1 MMNEILQIVFNSIFI
16 CLTSTTIATI
26 FGVPLGLI
34 LGKSTKRWV
43 LRLRPI
49 ISSLAG
55 LPPVLAG
62 ITIFLLLSN
71 AGPLGTLRLL
81 YSHTAIITAQVLIV
95 LPLIVAS
102 VYPLVLPIKSS
113 FLETCYGLHVTPI
126 NQLKY
131 LIKELRYGILAS
143 ILIGFGRAMAEV
155 GAVMM
160 VGGNIRYKTRV
171 MTTAIVL
178 ETNQGNYSTA
188 LILGLFLLF
197 ISFGINYLVHSVFKE
212 VSHDP
217 MH

>member
-1 MMNEILQIVFNSIFI
+1 MNEILQIVLNSIII
-16 CLTSTTIATI
+16 CLTSTSIATLL
-26 FGVPLGLI
+26 GVPIGLI
-34 LGKSTKRWV
+34 MGKSTKRWI
-43 LRLRPI
+43 LKIIPI

-71 AGPLGTLRLL
+71 AGPLGSYRLL
-81 YSHTAIITAQVLIV
+81 YTHTAIISAQVLIV
-95 LPLIVAS
+95 LPLIIAS

-113 FLETCYGLHVTPI
+113 FLETCYGLHISNVK
-126 NQLKY
+126 QLKY
-131 LIKELRYGILAS
+131 LVNELRYGILAA

-178 ETNQGNYSTA
+178 ETNQGNYETA
-188 LILGLFLLF
+188 LILGIFLLF
-197 ISFGINYLVHSVFKE
+197 ISFGINFLVHSVFKE
-212 VSHDP
+212 VNHDSL
-217 MH
+217 

>member
-1 MMNEILQIVFNSIFI
+1 MNEIIQIIVNSILI
-16 CLTSTTIATI
+16 CLSSTTIAAF
-26 FGVPLGLI
+26 FGVPLGLL
-34 LGKSTKRWV
+34 LGKSTKKSV
-43 LRLRPI
+43 LRIRPF

-71 AGPLGTLRLL
+71 SGPLGSFKLL
-81 YSHTAIITAQVLIV
+81 YTHTAIIIAQVLIV
-95 LPLIVAS
+95 LPLIIAS
-102 VYPLVLPIKSS
+102 VYPLVLPIKAS
-113 FLETCYGLHVTPI
+113 FLETCYGLHI
-126 NQLKY
+126 SNFKQMFY
-131 LIKELRYGILAS
+131 LFKELKYGILAS

-160 VGGNIRYKTRV
+160 VGGNIRFKTRV

-178 ETNQGNYSTA
+178 ETNQGNYQTA
-188 LILGLFLLF
+188 LILGICLLI

-217 MH
+217 MY

>member
-1 MMNEILQIVFNSIFI
+1 MNEILQIVLNSIFI
-16 CLTSTTIATI
+16 CLTSTTIATL
-26 FGVPLGLI
+26 FGVPIGLI
-34 LGKSTKRWV
+34 MGMSTKRWIIKI
-43 LRLRPI
+43 RPI

-71 AGPLGTLRLL
+71 AGPLGSYRLL
-81 YSHTAIITAQVLIV
+81 YTHTAIISAQVLIV
-95 LPLIVAS
+95 LPLIIAS

-113 FLETCYGLHVTPI
+113 FLETCYGLHISNVK
-126 NQLKY
+126 QLKY
-131 LIKELRYGILAS
+131 LVNELRYGILAA

-178 ETNQGNYSTA
+178 ETNQGNYKTA
-188 LILGLFLLF
+188 LILGVFLLF
-197 ISFGINYLVHSVFKE
+197 ISFGINFIVHSVFKE
-212 VSHDP
+212 VNHDSL
-217 MH
+217 

>member
-1 MMNEILQIVFNSIFI
+1 MNEILQIVFNSIII
-16 CLTSTTIATI
+16 CLTSTTIATLL
-26 FGVPLGLI
+26 GVPIGLI
-34 LGKSTKRWV
+34 MGKSTKRWI
-43 LRLRPI
+43 LKIRPI

-71 AGPLGTLRLL
+71 AGPLGSYRLL
-81 YSHTAIITAQVLIV
+81 YTHTAIISAQVLIV
-95 LPLIVAS
+95 LPLIIAS

-113 FLETCYGLHVTPI
+113 FLETCYGLHISNVK
-126 NQLKY
+126 QLKY
-131 LIKELRYGILAS
+131 LVNELRYGILAA

-178 ETNQGNYSTA
+178 ETNQGNYRTA
-188 LILGLFLLF
+188 LILGIFLLF
-197 ISFGINYLVHSVFKE
+197 ISFGINFLVHSVFKE
-212 VSHDP
+212 VNHDSL
-217 MH
+217 

>member
-1 MMNEILQIVFNSIFI
+1 MNEILQIVLNSIFI
-16 CLTSTTIATI
+16 CLTSTTIATV

-34 LGKSTKRWV
+34 MGKSTKKWV
-43 LRLRPI
+43 LKIRPI

-71 AGPLGTLRLL
+71 AGPLGSYRLL
-81 YSHTAIITAQVLIV
+81 YTHTAIISAQVLIV
-95 LPLIVAS
+95 LPLIIAS

-113 FLETCYGLHVTPI
+113 FLETCYGLHI
-126 NQLKY
+126 SSYKQIRY
-131 LIKELRYGILAS
+131 LLNELRYGILAA

-160 VGGNIRYKTRV
+160 VGGNIRFKTRV

-178 ETNQGNYSTA
+178 ETNQGNYKTA
-188 LILGLFLLF
+188 LILGLFLLI
-197 ISFGINYLVHSVFKE
+197 ISFSINFIVHSVFKE

-217 MH
+217 MQ

>member
-1 MMNEILQIVFNSIFI
+1 MNEILQIVLNSIII
-16 CLTSTTIATI
+16 CLTSTSIATLL
-26 FGVPLGLI
+26 GVPIGLI
-34 LGKSTKRWV
+34 MGKSTKRWI
-43 LRLRPI
+43 LKIRPI

-71 AGPLGTLRLL
+71 AGPLGSYRLL
-81 YSHTAIITAQVLIV
+81 YTHTAIISAQVLIV
-95 LPLIVAS
+95 LPLIIAS

-113 FLETCYGLHVTPI
+113 FLETCYGLHISNVK
-126 NQLKY
+126 QLKY
-131 LIKELRYGILAS
+131 LVNELRYGILAA

-178 ETNQGNYSTA
+178 ETNQGNYETA
-188 LILGLFLLF
+188 LILGIFLLF
-197 ISFGINYLVHSVFKE
+197 ISFGINFLVHSVFKE
-212 VSHDP
+212 VNHDSL
-217 MH
+217 

>member
-1 MMNEILQIVFNSIFI
+1 MNEILQIVLNSIFI
-16 CLTSTTIATI
+16 CLTSTTIATL
-26 FGVPLGLI
+26 FGVPIGLI
-34 LGKSTKRWV
+34 MGKSTKRWI
-43 LRLRPI
+43 LKIRPI

-71 AGPLGTLRLL
+71 AGPLGSYRLL
-81 YSHTAIITAQVLIV
+81 YTHTAIISAQVLIV
-95 LPLIVAS
+95 LPLIIAS

-113 FLETCYGLHVTPI
+113 FLETCYGLHISNVK
-126 NQLKY
+126 QLKY
-131 LIKELRYGILAS
+131 LVNELRYGILAA

-178 ETNQGNYSTA
+178 ETNQGNYQTA
-188 LILGLFLLF
+188 LILGVFLLC
-197 ISFGINYLVHSVFKE
+197 ISFGINFLVHSVFKE
-212 VSHDP
+212 VNHDP
-217 MH
+217 M

>member
-1 MMNEILQIVFNSIFI
+1 MKEIIDII
-16 CLTSTTIATI
+16 LTSLQVSLSSTAIAAI
-26 FGVPLGLI
+26 FGVHLGLF
-34 LGKSTKRWV
+34 LGLSKSRTA

-49 ISSLAG
+49 FSSLAG

-71 AGPLGTLRLL
+71 AGPLGGFRLL
-81 YSHTAIITAQVLIV
+81 YSKTAIITAQVLIV
-95 LPLIVAS
+95 FPLIVAS
-102 VYPLVLPIKSS
+102 VYPLVLPIKAV
-113 FLETCYGLHVTPI
+113 FLETCFGLNIPKKQQI
-126 NQLKY
+126 RF
-131 LIKELRYGILAS
+131 LISELRYGLLAAV
-143 ILIGFGRAMAEV
+143 LLGFGRAMAEV

-188 LILGLFLLF
+188 LYLGIALLL
-197 ISFGINYLVHSVFKE
+197 ISFSVNWLVHSLFKE

-217 MH
+217 LY

>member
-1 MMNEILQIVFNSIFI
+1 MNEILQIVFNSIII
-16 CLTSTTIATI
+16 CLTSTTIATLL
-26 FGVPLGLI
+26 GVPIGLI
-34 LGKSTKRWV
+34 MGKSTKRWI
-43 LRLRPI
+43 LKIRPI

-71 AGPLGTLRLL
+71 AGPLGSYRLL
-81 YSHTAIITAQVLIV
+81 YTHTAIISAQVLIV
-95 LPLIVAS
+95 LPLIIAS

-113 FLETCYGLHVTPI
+113 FLETCYGLHISNVK
-126 NQLKY
+126 QLKY
-131 LIKELRYGILAS
+131 LVNELRYGILAA

-178 ETNQGNYSTA
+178 ETNQGNYKTA
-188 LILGLFLLF
+188 LILGIFLLF
-197 ISFGINYLVHSVFKE
+197 ISFGINFLVHSVFKE
-212 VSHDP
+212 VNHDSL
-217 MH
+217 